1 MKKIIMDPYDVHLVT
16 NYSLGHCRRI
26 IRKIKSEK
34 NKLKHIGI
42 DCDFSQFV
50 LEKNLISMDE
60 SFEEYIFF
68 QIFIFNIGFLID
80 CHVQMQICQSL
91 YI

>member
-1 MKKIIMDPYDVHLVT
+1 MFHIIDINFLKIFFVST
-16 NYSLGHCRRI
+16 KR
-26 IRKIKSEK
+26 K

-60 SFEEYIFF
+60 SFEKYIFF
-68 QIFIFNIGFLID
+68 RYLFLT
-80 CHVQMQICQSL
+80 
-91 YI
+91 

>member
-1 MKKIIMDPYDVHLVT
+1 MFHIIDINFLKIFFVST
-16 NYSLGHCRRI
+16 KR
-26 IRKIKSEK
+26 K

>member
-1 MKKIIMDPYDVHLVT
+1 MFHIIDINFLKIFFVST
-16 NYSLGHCRRI
+16 KR
-26 IRKIKSEK
+26 K

-50 LEKNLISMDE
+50 LEKNLISMNE

-68 QIFIFNIGFLID
+68 RYLFLT
-80 CHVQMQICQSL
+80 
-91 YI
+91 